1 MRSRPPPAPPLLPAL
16 LLLAVAVSAGPA
28 PERDPALEARR
39 ERRQRLAQA
48 IGESYAL
55 VLGQPLTDV
64 LQPRQEGH
72 LLYLVA
78 MEEPD
83 GALLLAGAKSAGLRD
98 AGASA
103 GNPPAPVLREM
114 LILRETNPRFAQF
127 HAARLVPGTPSEE
140 ALGVA
145 SAVASAAGG
154 TALAQRVAAA
164 LPPDARLLLPS
175 YAGADHA
182 PVREVRRTFVEA
194 LAASRPDVKIDD
206 LHPTMT
212 ALRAVK
218 DAVEIAALER
228 AVELTL
234 AAFRE
239 ALPSIRP
246 TGTEADVDGR
256 LLAAVRSGGGRPA
269 YPFVVAGGG
278 NSVYPHYFRND
289 APLAAGDL
297 LLIDAG
303 ASIQRYAADVTR
315 TFPVSGRF
323 SPRQREIYEIVL
335 RAQRAAIEAVKP
347 GADFG
352 TVDAAARRIIVAAGY
367 GAHFLHGTS
376 HHVGLDVHDPGPRE
390 LAAGMT
396 ITVEPGIYLLDEG
409 IGVRIED
416 VVLVTAGGC
425 RVLSEGFPKDADA
438 IEELLLAARAPR
450 SGDAPE
456 AQAPKAEEST
466 GK

>member
-1 MRSRPPPAPPLLPAL
+1 VRPRTSPPPPLLYAI
-16 LLLAVAVSAGPA
+16 LLLAVAAAAGPA
-28 PERDPALEARR
+28 PARDPALEARR
-39 ERRQRLAQA
+39 LRRQRLARE

-83 GALLLAGAKSAGLRD
+83 GALLVAGERSPGLR
-98 AGASA
+98 AT
-103 GNPPAPVLREM
+103 PPAAGEAEGRLLREM
-114 LILRETNPRFAQF
+114 LIVRETNPRFAQF
-127 HAARLVPGTPSEE
+127 HAARLVPGTASEE

-145 SAVASAAGG
+145 AAVASAAGG
-154 TALAQRVAAA
+154 AALAQRVAAA
-164 LPPDARLLLPS
+164 LPPDARLLVPA
-175 YAGADHA
+175 YGGGDHA
-182 PVREVRRTFVEA
+182 PVREVRRAFLDA
-194 LAASRPDVKIDD
+194 MAASRPDVKIDD
-206 LHPTMT
+206 LHPAMS
-212 ALRAVK
+212 ALRSVK

-228 AVELTL
+228 AVALTL
-234 AAFRE
+234 AAFRDVLPAIAPAGSE
-239 ALPSIRP
+239 A
-246 TGTEADVDGR
+246 EVDGR
-256 LLAAVRSGGGRPA
+256 LLASVRSGGGRPA

-289 APLAAGDL
+289 APLREGDL

-303 ASIQRYAADVTR
+303 AAVDRYAADVTR

-396 ITVEPGIYLLDEG
+396 ITVEPGIYLADEG
-409 IGVRIED
+409 IGIRIED
-416 VVLVTAGGC
+416 VVLVTADGC
-425 RVLSEGFPKDADA
+425 RVLSEGFPKEADA
-438 IEELLLAARAPR
+438 IEEILLAAR
-450 SGDAPE
+450 
-456 AQAPKAEEST
+456 
-466 GK
+466 